1 VDRRRKFKALVPRV
15 LKRSFCIHKQFL
27 KVSMK
32 GNRAAQNAEKKQ
44 VAALL
49 EKAKGM
55 E

>member
-1 VDRRRKFKALVPRV
+1 
-15 LKRSFCIHKQFL
+15 
-27 KVSMK
+27 MK